1 MKVVL
6 ETRGPVDE
14 PYLSLNREHLLG
26 MTLHPGSMEIGL
38 RRSALRRITF
48 DAGLMGL
55 CPPQSEYWIGTCDM
69 THVTMTISDKALMAA
84 SDCTGSRIELRLER
98 ELADPRLR
106 ALATAVDVERT
117 ADFPNGRLFLDSIE
131 QALARA
137 LVVGYGVRDYSVRV
151 YRGGLSPAKL
161 RKIKELVE
169 EKMEEDLSL
178 EEMARTVGL
187 SATHFSEVFRNTT
200 GQTPHQCL
208 LWHRIQRAKEML
220 RSAEMRVLD
229 VAIAC
234 GFKTQQHFAR
244 VFRHA
249 CGLSPTEYRREFLLF
264 EPAGVSTAFLPD
276 AVPIPVTV
284 RPETLIV
291 PRNGVSASGGHEP
304 DHIREHT

>member
-1 MKVVL
+1 VKVAF

-14 PYLSLNREHLLG
+14 PYLKLNEERILG
-26 MTLHPGSMEIGL
+26 MTLRAGSMEIGL
-38 RRSALRRITF
+38 RRSALQRITF

-55 CPPQSEYWIGTCDM
+55 CPPQSEYWIGMCDM
-69 THVTMTISDKALMAA
+69 THVIMTISDEALIAA
-84 SDCTGSRIELRLER
+84 SDSAGNRIELRLER
-98 ELADPRLR
+98 ELVDPRLR

-117 ADFPNGRLFLDSIE
+117 AGFPSGRLFLDSIE

-137 LVVGYGVRDYSVRV
+137 LVVGYAVRDYSVRV

-161 RKIKELVE
+161 RKIEELVQE
-169 EKMEEDLSL
+169 RMDEDLSI

-187 SATHFSEVFRNTT
+187 SAAHFSQVFRNTT

-208 LWHRIQRAKEML
+208 LWYRVQRAKAML

-244 VFRHA
+244 VFRQV
-249 CGLSPTEYRREFLLF
+249 CGASPKEYRYDFL
-264 EPAGVSTAFLPD
+264 
-276 AVPIPVTV
+276 
-284 RPETLIV
+284 R
-291 PRNGVSASGGHEP
+291 
-304 DHIREHT
+304 